1 MSFMSFASEMLGNL
15 FKPPATS
22 QYPFKPRKVYEADR
36 GKVINNIDNCIFCG
50 MCMRNCPSDAIT
62 VDRNARTWKIN
73 RFACVLYLLRHVHA
87 ELSVR
92 RHYGGPECP
101 HLEDQPLCLRPM
113 QRVRD
118 QLPEEVPVHGH
129 GIYGACHRENG
140 RSAAGTAASA
150 QTPVGPDGSTESGYC
165 RSPGEKS
172 GGAEG
177 GCRSG
182 AGQSLIMEAKR
193 AGCSR

>member
-73 RFACVLYLLRHVHA
+73 RFAWRLPPKKRRKCCR
-87 ELSVR
+87 VR
-92 RHYGGPECP
+92 R
-101 HLEDQPLCLRPM
+101 LRPNP
-113 QRVRD
+113 RWF
-118 QLPEEVPVHGH
+118 
-129 GIYGACHRENG
+129 
-140 RSAAGTAASA
+140 
-150 QTPVGPDGSTESGYC
+150 
-165 RSPGEKS
+165 
-172 GGAEG
+172 
-177 GCRSG
+177 
-182 AGQSLIMEAKR
+182 
-193 AGCSR
+193 

>member
-62 VDRNARTWKIN
+62 VDRNAR
-73 RFACVLYLLRHVHA
+73 
-87 ELSVR
+87 
-92 RHYGGPECP
+92 
-101 HLEDQPLCLRPM
+101 
-113 QRVRD
+113 
-118 QLPEEVPVHGH
+118 EVPVHGH

-150 QTPVGPDGSTESGYC
+150 QTPGGSDGSTESGHC